1 MLLKSITKNRA
12 LTPLVR
18 FYAYTKIQ
26 KKHVFL
32 SRWKNYCILTG
43 RAKGTTK
50 TFNISRHMLNKLS
63 QQGYV
68 TGYTR
73 NNYRQVDKI
82 NNIFKSNNY
91 IVSRFAPNN
100 DVTLLQLNTNNFML
114 LFYDYNTK
122 HFYKIPVGFV
132 NLNRG
137 LHSAVH
143 ICVNTFYSTIHLH
156 VHSDVRLSKQITD
169 KKLLAY
175 KPAYFDRFK
184 YIGKGFK
191 LILKKKR

>member
-1 MLLKSITKNRA
+1 
-12 LTPLVR
+12 
-18 FYAYTKIQ
+18 
-26 KKHVFL
+26 
-32 SRWKNYCILTG
+32 
-43 RAKGTTK
+43 
-50 TFNISRHMLNKLS
+50 
-63 QQGYV
+63 
-68 TGYTR
+68 
-73 NNYRQVDKI
+73 
-82 NNIFKSNNY
+82 
-91 IVSRFAPNN
+91 
-100 DVTLLQLNTNNFML
+100 ML

-191 LILKKKR
+191 LILKKKRWLFNCIFGHSHIYWVKLQNLLVKRTKKYKYVFISTNFTVFNKMIGILKKIKPINRYTLRGVRTYTHVWMKRKGRKSVATHV